1 MRTLQFAWAVSM
13 SHLDPEKPI
22 RLTGGECRLLL
33 VQDQLQ
39 PCPYLDGV
47 TARMPL
53 RLPVGSV
60 TPEMTDR
67 LLAMGYR
74 RSGDFVY
81 HTQCPACSECQ
92 PTRLDVNRF
101 RYTSSMRRVIKRGN
115 RDLTC
120 EWGDPRV
127 DAQRVWLFN
136 LHRSLRGL
144 GQEQAIDAEGYR
156 MFLSDSCCATQE
168 LAIHFNGA
176 LVGIAIVDVGAMSLS
191 AVYTHFD
198 PHTSGYSLGT
208 YALLKQIE
216 YAIETGR
223 KYLYIGMYVAENRH
237 LNYKARFRPQQRCIE
252 GVWVDP
258 ESIDPE

>member
-1 MRTLQFAWAVSM
+1 M

-22 RLTGGECRLLL
+22 RLADGECRLLL

-39 PCPYLDGV
+39 PCPYVDGF

-53 RLPVGSV
+53 RLPIGSV
-60 TPEMTDR
+60 TPELTDR

-81 HTQCPACSECQ
+81 NTQCPACSECQ
-92 PTRLDVNRF
+92 PTRVDVNRF
-101 RYTSSMRRVIKRGN
+101 RHTSSMRRVIKRGD

-120 EWGDPRV
+120 HWGDPRV
-127 DAQRVWLFN
+127 DAKRVWLFN
-136 LHRSLRGL
+136 LHRSKRRL
-144 GQEQAIDAEGYR
+144 GEPEQEIDAEGYR
-156 MFLSDSCCATQE
+156 MFLADSCCSTKE
-168 LAIHFNGA
+168 LAIQLNGE
-176 LVGIAIVDVGAMSLS
+176 LVGISVVDLGAMSLS

-198 PHTSGYSLGT
+198 PQVLRYSLGT

-223 KYLYIGMYVAENRH
+223 QYLYLGMYVAQNRH
-237 LNYKARFRPQQRCIE
+237 LNYKAKFKPQQRCID
-252 GVWVDP
+252 GVWLDLQ
-258 ESIDPE
+258 E